1 MIFPMD
7 NNPKIKVLIIDDHKI
22 IRVGLKGFIHLQPD
36 MEVIGEGGSE
46 TEALELVK
54 MLSPDVILMDIDL
67 ENSNGIS
74 ATRQIKTQ
82 FPDQKI
88 LAITLHEEETSI
100 LPMIQAGAAGYVLKN
115 ADPSEMID
123 AIRTVNKGN
132 SYYSRHVSDVIMHS
146 LTRPKASDL
155 PDGLTA
161 REAEV
166 LKMIAQ
172 EYSNGEIADKLFI
185 SIRTVDTH
193 RRNLLDKLNLKNTA
207 GLVKYAI
214 EKGLI

>member
-1 MIFPMD
+1 MEIPQ
-7 NNPKIKVLIIDDHKI
+7 KIKVLIIDDHKI

-46 TEALELVK
+46 QEALELLK
-54 MLSPDVILMDIDL
+54 TLLPDVILMDIDL

-82 FPDQKI
+82 FPNQKI

-100 LPMIQAGAAGYVLKN
+100 LPMIQAGASGYVLKN

-146 LTRPKASDL
+146 LTRPKNSDL

-161 REAEV
+161 REVEV

-214 EKGLI
+214 EKSII

>member
-1 MIFPMD
+1 MEGQK
-7 NNPKIKVLIIDDHKI
+7 KIRVLIIDDHKI

-36 MEVIGEGGSE
+36 MEVVGECGTE
-46 TEALELVK
+46 AEALEMVK
-54 MLSPDVILMDIDL
+54 SLLPDVILMDIDL
-67 ENSNGIS
+67 ENSSGIS
-74 ATRQIKTQ
+74 ATRQIKSQ
-82 FPDQKI
+82 DPNQKI

-100 LPMIQAGAAGYVLKN
+100 LPMIKAGALGYVLKN

-123 AIRTVNKGN
+123 AIRTVNRGN

-146 LTRPKASDL
+146 LTRPKPTL
-155 PDGLTA
+155 FPDGLTP
-161 REAEV
+161 REVEV
-166 LKMIAQ
+166 LKMISQ
-172 EYSNGEIADKLFI
+172 EYSNGQIAEKLFI

-207 GLVKYAI
+207 GLVKYSI

>member
-1 MIFPMD
+1 MD
-7 NNPKIKVLIIDDHKI
+7 SPQKIRVLIVDDHKI
-22 IRVGLKGFIHLQPD
+22 IRVGLKGFIHLQND
-36 MEVIGEGGSE
+36 MEVIGECGSE
-46 TEALELVK
+46 EEALALVES
-54 MLSPDVILMDIDL
+54 LSPDVILMDIDL
-67 ENSNGIS
+67 EGSSGIS
-74 ATRQIKTQ
+74 ATRQIKTLH
-82 FPDQKI
+82 PDQKI

-100 LPMIQAGAAGYVLKN
+100 LPMIQAGALGYVLKN

-123 AIRTVNKGN
+123 AIRAINKGN

-146 LTRPKASDL
+146 LTRPKTSAL

-161 REAEV
+161 REVEV
-166 LKMIAQ
+166 LSMIAQ
-172 EYSNGEIADKLFI
+172 EYSNGQIAEKLFI

-193 RRNLLDKLNLKNTA
+193 RRNLLDKLGLKNTA

>member
-1 MIFPMD
+1 MT
-7 NNPKIKVLIIDDHKI
+7 NKIKVVIVDDHKI

-36 MEVIGEGGSE
+36 MEVIGECGSE
-46 TEALELVK
+46 EEALAIVK
-54 MLSPDVILMDIDL
+54 TVTPDVILMDIDL
-67 ENSNGIS
+67 EGSSGIS
-74 ATRQIKTQ
+74 ATRQIKSQ
-82 FPDQKI
+82 YPEIKI
-88 LAITLHEEETSI
+88 LAITLHDEETSI
-100 LPMIQAGAAGYVLKN
+100 LPMIQAGASGYVLKN

-123 AIRTVNKGN
+123 AIRAVYRGN
-132 SYYSRHVSDVIMHS
+132 SYYSSHVSDVIIHS
-146 LTRPKASDL
+146 LSRPKTSSL

-161 REAEV
+161 REVEV

-172 EYSNGEIADKLFI
+172 EYSNGEIAEKLFI

-193 RRNLLDKLNLKNTA
+193 RRNLLEKLNLKNTA

>member
-1 MIFPMD
+1 MD
-7 NNPKIKVLIIDDHKI
+7 SPQKIKVLIVDDHKI

-54 MLSPDVILMDIDL
+54 TLSPDVILMDIDL

-82 FPDQKI
+82 FPDRKI

-100 LPMIQAGAAGYVLKN
+100 LPMIQAGASGYVLKN

-155 PDGLTA
+155 PDGLTG
-161 REAEV
+161 REVEV